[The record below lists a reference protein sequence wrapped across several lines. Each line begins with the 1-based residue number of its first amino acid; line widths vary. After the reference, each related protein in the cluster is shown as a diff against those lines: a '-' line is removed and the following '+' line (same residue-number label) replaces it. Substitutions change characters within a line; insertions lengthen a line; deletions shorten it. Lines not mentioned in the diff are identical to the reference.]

1 MNRILC
7 AALAA
12 GVAAVAATAR
22 AQAPTTTSTQV
33 TTMRAA
39 APAPAASSGFRAEY
53 VAEIDDVGKKLVDLA
68 QAMPADKYSW
78 RPAPGVR
85 SVGEVYVHIVNGNS
99 TLPSFLG
106 APRMDGVSRDSEKTV
121 TDKAKIVEL
130 LRKSID
136 NVKAAAGGV
145 TDVDLTKKV
154 KTFGDREMTERQVLF
169 RILNHMHEHL
179 GQSIAYARANG
190 VVPPWTA
197 RAQEA
202 AAKKKAGS

>member
-1 MNRILC
+1 MRARSLLLGGFL
-7 AALAA
+7 AAMTSALA
-12 GVAAVAATAR
+12 

-39 APAPAASSGFRAEY
+39 PAPPTGFRAEY
-53 VAEIDDVGKKLVDLA
+53 LAEVDDVGKKLVDLA

-106 APRMDGVSRDSEKTV
+106 APRMEGVSRDSEKTV
-121 TDKAKIVEL
+121 TDKTRIVEL
-130 LRKSID
+130 LKKSLD
-136 NVKAAAGGV
+136 NVKAAAGNV
-145 TDVDLTKKV
+145 TDADLNKKV

-179 GQSIAYARANG
+179 GQSIAYARSNG
-190 VVPPWTA
+190 VTPPWS
-197 RAQEA
+197 E
-202 AAKKKAGS
+202 